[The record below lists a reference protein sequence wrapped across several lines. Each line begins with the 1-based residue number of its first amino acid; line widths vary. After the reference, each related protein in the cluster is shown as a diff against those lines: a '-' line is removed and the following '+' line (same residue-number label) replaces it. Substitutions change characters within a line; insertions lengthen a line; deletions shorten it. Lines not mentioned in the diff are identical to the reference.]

1 MPHTYSLQ
9 WLLQSTDLQN
19 FEVLSWQIF
28 QLPGR
33 FHNRAPMVPQALVV
47 PRKLQE
53 VIPKSFKVIA
63 HTQKKNNNL
72 FYQPGSLRGGEDS
85 QHGPGHRWQSATP
98 PTFWVGQNIRICQ
111 DMLHSIFY
119 ISSSLERTLDF
130 AMNCS
135 TIFIWFPLHTFSFN
149 HTFLFGRYIRGL
161 QMGTGPWIKSEL
173 SRFVIKII
181 WTIMKS
187 YEVQQADYQEKLNE
201 VIYSEN
207 KQQAESTEVKI
218 SKC

>member
-63 HTQKKNNNL
+63 HTQKKKTTYFTNQAVWEEVKIANMDQAIGDKAPRLPPSGLGRILEFAMTCFTLFLHFLFIGANL
-72 FYQPGSLRGGEDS
+72 
-85 QHGPGHRWQSATP
+85 
-98 PTFWVGQNIRICQ
+98 RICHE
-111 DMLHSIFY
+111 LFHYIFL
-119 ISSSLERTLDF
+119 ISS
-130 AMNCS
+130 AH
-135 TIFIWFPLHTFSFN
+135 IFCFN

-173 SRFVIKII
+173 SKKVIKTI
-181 WTIMKS
+181 WPIMKS
-187 YEVQQADYQEKLNE
+187 YKVQLTVYQDNLNE
-201 VIYSEN
+201 VI
-207 KQQAESTEVKI
+207 
-218 SKC
+218 